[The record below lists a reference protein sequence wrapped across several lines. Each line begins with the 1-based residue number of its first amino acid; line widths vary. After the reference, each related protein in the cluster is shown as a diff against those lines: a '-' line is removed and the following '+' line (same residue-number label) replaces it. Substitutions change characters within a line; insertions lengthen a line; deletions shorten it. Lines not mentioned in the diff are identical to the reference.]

1 MDALP
6 ALEVHMSKP
15 KRMTQ
20 REKKLRVEVRQELRE
35 KGILPPVK
43 PKLNRKK
50 FAAQVIGEFNELLRT
65 DAIRAELCLIKAIG
79 CMVGKD
85 MKEVSPEQVGV
96 LKLLKIA
103 VDTNT
108 YMKALEDEG
117 IETYTLGDYIDK
129 VVSPVWKL

>member
-1 MDALP
+1 
-6 ALEVHMSKP
+6 MSKP

>member
-1 MDALP
+1 
-6 ALEVHMSKP
+6 MSKP

-35 KGILPPVK
+35 KGLLPPVK

-50 FAAQVIGEFNELLRT
+50 FAAQVNQEFNELLRT

>member
-1 MDALP
+1 
-6 ALEVHMSKP
+6 
-15 KRMTQ
+15 
-20 REKKLRVEVRQELRE
+20 
-35 KGILPPVK
+35 
-43 PKLNRKK
+43 
-50 FAAQVIGEFNELLRT
+50 
-65 DAIRAELCLIKAIG
+65 
-79 CMVGKD
+79 MVGKD

>member
-1 MDALP
+1 
-6 ALEVHMSKP
+6 MSKP

-129 VVSPVWKL
+129 AVSPVWKL